1 MTTHSKDNTKVVYST
16 YELTHTEDRPR
27 VMHVI
32 DIKKNGS
39 IKHAQY

>member
-32 DIKKNGS
+32 DIKNAS